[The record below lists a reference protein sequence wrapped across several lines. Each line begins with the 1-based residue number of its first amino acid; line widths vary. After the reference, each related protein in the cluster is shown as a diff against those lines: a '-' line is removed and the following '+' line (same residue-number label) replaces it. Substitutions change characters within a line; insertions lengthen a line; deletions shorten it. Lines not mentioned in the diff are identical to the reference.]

1 MKTVLGTNTIGYPEI
16 RNFCGLPFRKYEFRK
31 KQNLFKLPAFIFD
44 KLQGEP
50 LAFFWNA
57 FYDMDF
63 HKVEMYHFFNG
74 ISFGKR
80 PWVTT
85 FETMLP
91 RWGEIGYN
99 LEKRGMKLLAGDA
112 CKRII
117 ALSECTYGIQQD
129 LIHSTWPD
137 YAEEIQRKMIVLHPP
152 QKLQIRSMDEKPVNE
167 KVTFAFVGAAFFRKG
182 GKEVL
187 KALDNL
193 YVSGVRNWHL
203 NIVSALEFDDYASG
217 ATQPDLDEVRRII
230 GKYEHHISHFYGLP
244 NEEVMQVFKNSD
256 IGLLPSYADTYG
268 YSVLEAQASGCPV
281 ITTNIRAFPEINDE
295 QRGWMIEV
303 PCKEHGIALVENQVQ
318 RAAFSEVLLEGLM
331 ETFRKIL
338 LDPSQIKPKGLLA
351 FQKISE
357 NHSVD
362 ERTQTLESLY
372 DQILAGKI

>member
-1 MKTVLGTNTIGYPEI
+1 MKKVLGTNTIGYPEI

-31 KQNLFKLPAFIFD
+31 KQNLFKLPAYIFD

-57 FYDMDF
+57 FYDMDL

-74 ISFGKR
+74 ISFGNR

-91 RWGEIGYN
+91 RWGDVN
-99 LEKRGMKLLAGDA
+99 HRLEKRGISLLAGDA

-117 ALSECTYGIQQD
+117 ALSDCTYGIQLD
-129 LIHSTWPD
+129 LIHSTWPE
-137 YAEEIQRKMIVLHPP
+137 YARKIEDKMIVLHPP
-152 QKLQIRSMDEKPVNE
+152 QKLQINSLDEKPVNE

-187 KALDNL
+187 FAFDHL
-193 YVSGVRNWHL
+193 YRHGIRNWKL

-217 ATQPDLDEVRRII
+217 ATQADLDEVKRII
-230 GKYEHHISHFYGLP
+230 GLYPDHISHFSGLP
-244 NEEVMQVFKNSD
+244 NAEVMLIFKNSD

-268 YSVLEAQASGCPV
+268 YSVLEAQAAGCPV
-281 ITTNIRAFPEINDE
+281 ITTNIRAFPEINDS
-295 QRGWMIEV
+295 QCGWMIEV
-303 PCKEHGIALVENQVQ
+303 PCKNHGIALVETQQQ
-318 RAAFSEVLLEGLM
+318 REVFSGVLRDGLI
-331 ETFRKIL
+331 ETLRQILQNPAEIKAKGKI
-338 LDPSQIKPKGLLA
+338 A
-351 FQKISE
+351 YRKISE
-357 NHSVD
+357 NHSVED
-362 ERTQTLESLY
+362 RTNTLESLY

>member
-1 MKTVLGTNTIGYPEI
+1 MKTILGTNTIGYPEI

-31 KQNLFKLPAFIFD
+31 KQNLFKLPAYIFD
-44 KLQGEP
+44 KIQGEP

-57 FYDMDF
+57 FYDMDI

-91 RWGEIGYN
+91 RWGDVNYN
-99 LEKRGMKLLAGDA
+99 LEKKGMSLLAGDA

-117 ALSECTYGIQQD
+117 ALSECTYGIQLD
-129 LIHSTWPD
+129 LIHSAWPD
-137 YAEEIQRKMIVLHPP
+137 FAHQIQEKMVVLHPP
-152 QKLQIRSMDEKPVNE
+152 QKLQISSLEEKPVNE

-187 KALDNL
+187 RAFDYLHRA
-193 YVSGVRNWHL
+193 GIRNWQL

-217 ATQPDLDEVRRII
+217 ATQSDLDEVKQII
-230 GKYEHHISHFYGLP
+230 GNYPDHISHFSSLP
-244 NEEVMQVFKNSD
+244 NAEVMQIFKNAD

-268 YSVLEAQASGCPV
+268 YSVLEAQAAGCPV
-281 ITTNIRAFPEINDE
+281 ITTNIRAFPEINDDE
-295 QRGWMIEV
+295 RGWMIEV
-303 PCKEHGIALVENQVQ
+303 PAKEHGIALVETQSQ
-318 RAAFSEVLLEGLM
+318 REIFSGVLLDGLI
-331 ETFRKIL
+331 ETIRKIL
-338 LDPSQIKPKGLLA
+338 NDPAAIKPKGSLA
-351 FQKISE
+351 FKKISE

-362 ERTQTLESLY
+362 DRTQTLESLY